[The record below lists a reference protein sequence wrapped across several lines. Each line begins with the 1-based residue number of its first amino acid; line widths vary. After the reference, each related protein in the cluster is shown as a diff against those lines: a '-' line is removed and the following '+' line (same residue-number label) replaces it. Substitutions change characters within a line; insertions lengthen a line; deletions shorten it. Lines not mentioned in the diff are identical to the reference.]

1 MATAKKTTSKAK
13 AKAKAKTPKIPRVKF
28 YNHGPNAETIR
39 DRELMIQLYGKAHQ
53 RFLLPDF

>member
-1 MATAKKTTSKAK
+1 MTPAKKLAYKAK
-13 AKAKAKTPKIPRVKF
+13 SSKTPKIPRVKF

-39 DRELMIQLYGKAHQ
+39 DRELMIQLYGEAHQ